1 MGICVTQFD
10 PKSVERCLVCS
21 PGALPTIFGISH
33 YSLNFTSPLPHP
45 FLIAGLFKVTKVRY
59 HKLSCLT
66 GSKLHG
72 TMQLLAY
79 CGTVFTYSNNWS

>member
-33 YSLNFTSPLPHP
+33 YSLNFTSPLLHP

-72 TMQLLAY
+72 IQCNY
-79 CGTVFTYSNNWS
+79 